1 MMGTVRTGAARRVRQ
16 RLIGLVRRSPWLAGL
31 PREVVILAMIAFCVA
46 LGFGIVA
53 PAIPIFATSFGVSA
67 FAAGAVVSVFALMRF
82 VSAPGAGGGV
92 NRLGERI
99 ILSSGLIIVAISSLL
114 AGLAGT
120 YAQLVVMRGI
130 GGVGSAMFTVAAM
143 ALLLRTTH
151 QRQRGRA
158 SSAFQAGFLFGGVT
172 GPAVGGLVMGVSLR
186 APFFLYSA
194 TLVLATVVAVAFLR
208 SPPHPDS
215 APPDSLHPD
224 SLHPDRPAG
233 AVEPAEES
241 AAHATGTVASAG
253 GDDGSPVEPPAP
265 TLRSAIR
272 QHSYRTAL
280 VANLNN
286 GLITFGIRMAIVP
299 LFVTKA
305 LDLGPVWAGFGFLVS
320 AIFQALSLVPAGR
333 IADQRGRKPAM
344 ILGAVATLAGM
355 ITLVIGLNAVVY
367 LLAMMLLGVG
377 GAFLGSAP
385 PAVVGDVIGNQPGG
399 TVVSTFQMI
408 SDFGAVCGPLLAGWL
423 ADFAGF
429 HAAFSVGVITAA
441 ALLIMAIRMP
451 ATVRADRPIRM
462 APAE

>member
-1 MMGTVRTGAARRVRQ
+1 MMGTVRTGAARPVRR
-16 RLIGLVRRSPWLAGL
+16 RLIGLLRRSPWLAGL

-92 NRLGERI
+92 NRLGERVV
-99 ILSSGLIIVAISSLL
+99 LSSGLIIVAISSLL

-120 YAQLVVMRGI
+120 YTQLVVMRGI

-143 ALLLRTTH
+143 ALLLRTTNH
-151 QRQRGRA
+151 RQRGRA

-172 GPAVGGLVMGVSLR
+172 GPAVGGLVMSVSLR

-215 APPDSLHPD
+215 
-224 SLHPDRPAG
+224 LHPDRPAG
-233 AVEPAEES
+233 AVDPAEES
-241 AAHATGTVASAG
+241 AAHATGTVATTA
-253 GDDGSPVEPPAP
+253 GDDGSPVDPPAP

-280 VANLNN
+280 IANLNN

-333 IADQRGRKPAM
+333 IADQRGRRPAM

-385 PAVVGDVIGNQPGG
+385 PAVVGDVIGNRPGG

-423 ADFAGF
+423 ADVAGF

-451 ATVRADRPIRM
+451 TTVRADRPIRM
-462 APAE
+462 GPAE

>member
-1 MMGTVRTGAARRVRQ
+1 MTGVAEPVTHHSNRQ
-16 RLIGLVRRSPWLAGL
+16 RFLGLVRRSPWLSGL

-82 VSAPGAGGGV
+82 VSAPGAGSAV

-99 ILSSGLIIVAISSLL
+99 ILSGGLVIVAVSSVL

-120 YAQLVVMRGI
+120 YTQLVVMRGI
-130 GGVGSAMFTVAAM
+130 GGVGSAMFTVSAM
-143 ALLLRTTH
+143 ALLLRTTNH
-151 QRQRGRA
+151 RQRGRA

-172 GPAVGGLVMGVSLR
+172 GPAVGGLVMSVSLR

-194 TLVLATVVAVAFLR
+194 TLVLATVVAVVFLR
-208 SPPHPDS
+208 SPAQIEH
-215 APPDSLHPD
+215 AEAQA
-224 SLHPDRPAG
+224 AG
-233 AVEPAEES
+233 AQ
-241 AAHATGTVASAG
+241 AG
-253 GDDGSPVEPPAP
+253 GAAADAVRPTGETEAGTAAP
-265 TLRSAIR
+265 TLRSAVR
-272 QHSYRTAL
+272 QRSYRTAL

-305 LDLGPVWAGFGFLVS
+305 LSLGPAWAGFGFLVS
-320 AIFQALSLVPAGR
+320 AIFQAAALVPAGR

-344 ILGAVATLAGM
+344 ILGAAATLAGM
-355 ITLVIGLNAVVY
+355 IILVIGLNAVVY
-367 LLAMMLLGVG
+367 LLAMLFLGVG

-385 PAVVGDVIGNQPGG
+385 PAVVGDVIGNRPGG
-399 TVVSTFQMI
+399 TVVSTFQMV

-423 ADFAGF
+423 ADVAGF
-429 HAAFSVGVITAA
+429 HAAFAVGVVAA
-441 ALLIMAIRMP
+441 GLLLIMAVRMHSP
-451 ATVRADRPIRM
+451 LTGRI
-462 APAE
+462 